1 MYVALGTAGSQL
13 EVKDLQPVAQDAM
26 HHFEHQGYEVT
37 AEPIPAGGWQVSV
50 RKGGIFKTVSG
61 LKTALNIKIEPA
73 ENWTNAEAS
82 IGVFGAQVIPTAIT
96 LLVAWP
102 IILFQIW
109 GLARNSGLDEEALG
123 TVEQILEAR
132 RK

>member
-1 MYVALGTAGSQL
+1 
-13 EVKDLQPVAQDAM
+13 
-26 HHFEHQGYEVT
+26 VT
-37 AEPIPAGGWQVSV
+37 AEPIPTGGWQVSV

-109 GLARNSGLDEEALG
+109 GLARNSGLDEEAL
-123 TVEQILEAR
+123 TTIEQILEAR